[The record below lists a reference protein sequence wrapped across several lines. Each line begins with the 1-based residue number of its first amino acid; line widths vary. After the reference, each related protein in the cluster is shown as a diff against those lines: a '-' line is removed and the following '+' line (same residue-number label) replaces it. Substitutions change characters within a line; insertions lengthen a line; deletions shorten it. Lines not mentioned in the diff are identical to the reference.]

1 MSMASARSSRVPA
14 SESGR
19 LRAAAAWLGVL
30 LLLSLLGV
38 GIAWWLGWIGFATDP
53 RVTEIRQLQE
63 DARRKFVATGGPST
77 IAEATEAITAMA
89 QIRQKIESLPE
100 GLRPEVEKQ
109 GQGMFRSAMQERI
122 NRYFSLPPEQR
133 GAELDRQIRQEELM
147 RKAWQAGGAVMNAL
161 AGGGAGGGQGG
172 GRSDGQGGGQ
182 AAGGA
187 GGPGGGAGGGSA
199 AVAGTGGTNAPRG
212 GFGGGPPQNR
222 TEDDRNK
229 WRKQMIDSTTPEQ
242 RARYSEYRRVMS
254 ERRKQLGLP
263 SFGPP

>member
-1 MSMASARSSRVPA
+1 MSMASVRSSGPP

-19 LRAAAAWLGVL
+19 SWATAAAWLAVL
-30 LLLSLLGV
+30 LLVSLIGIGV
-38 GIAWWLGWIGFATDP
+38 AWWLGWIRFTTDP

-77 IAEATEAITAMA
+77 VVEATEAIAAMA

-100 GLRPEVEKQ
+100 NLRPEVERQ
-109 GQGMFRSAMQERI
+109 GQGMFRTAMQERI

-147 RKAWQAGGAVMNAL
+147 RKAWQAGGAVMNAIT
-161 AGGGAGGGQGG
+161 G
-172 GRSDGQGGGQ
+172 GRADGQGGS
-182 AAGGA
+182 
-187 GGPGGGAGGGSA
+187 PGGGPATG
-199 AVAGTGGTNAPRG
+199 AGTGGPNSPRG

-229 WRKQMIDSTTPEQ
+229 WRKQMIDSTSPEQ
-242 RARYSEYRRVMS
+242 RARYSEYRRVMAD
-254 ERRKQLGLP
+254 RRKQLGLP

>member
-1 MSMASARSSRVPA
+1 MSMASARSSGPS

-100 GLRPEVEKQ
+100 DLRPEVEKQ
-109 GQGMFRSAMQERI
+109 GEGMFRSAMRERI

-147 RKAWQAGGAVMNAL
+147 RKAWQAGGAVMKEGSPA
-161 AGGGAGGGQGG
+161 AGSSPASGRWKRRSRKLRRGSPPSGLLRSRNG
-172 GRSDGQGGGQ
+172 GRS
-182 AAGGA
+182 
-187 GGPGGGAGGGSA
+187 
-199 AVAGTGGTNAPRG
+199 
-212 GFGGGPPQNR
+212 
-222 TEDDRNK
+222 
-229 WRKQMIDSTTPEQ
+229 
-242 RARYSEYRRVMS
+242 
-254 ERRKQLGLP
+254 
-263 SFGPP
+263 